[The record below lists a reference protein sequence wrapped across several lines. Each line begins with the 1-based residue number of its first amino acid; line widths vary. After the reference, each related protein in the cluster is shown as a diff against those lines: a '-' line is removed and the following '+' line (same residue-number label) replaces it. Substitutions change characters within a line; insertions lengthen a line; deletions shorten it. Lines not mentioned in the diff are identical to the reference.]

1 MLEPI
6 QGETGVNVV
15 PDEVILAA
23 RDATREAG
31 ALLIF
36 DEIQTGMGRTGS
48 LWAYEQLP
56 ARPDVMTTA
65 KALGGGLPVGACV
78 TAPETGD
85 VLEPG
90 DHGSTFAGGPLVAS
104 AALAAFD
111 ILGDPE
117 LLRGVRELGGRL
129 TEGLEDLDDVDH
141 VRGRGLMLGIG
152 LAEGVDAAEVQSR
165 LLDDGLVV
173 NSTDP
178 HTLRL
183 LPPLVIGEAEVETAL
198 GRFRKA
204 LG

>member
-1 MLEPI
+1 
-6 QGETGVNVV
+6 
-15 PDEVILAA
+15 
-23 RDATREAG
+23 
-31 ALLIF
+31 
-36 DEIQTGMGRTGS
+36 MGSTGS
-48 LWAYEQLP
+48 LWPYEQLP
-56 ARPDVMTTA
+56 ARPDEMTTA
-65 KALGGGLPVGACV
+65 KPLGRGLPDGACV

-85 VLEPG
+85 VLAPG

-111 ILGDPE
+111 VLDDPE
-117 LLRGVRELGGRL
+117 LLRGVREIGGRL
-129 TEGLEDLDDVDH
+129 REGLEGLAHVDH
-141 VRGRGLMLGIG
+141 VRGRGLMLGVA
-152 LAEGVDAAEVQSR
+152 LVEGVDAPEVQSR

-183 LPPLVIGEAEVETAL
+183 LPPLVIGEAEVEIAL